1 MPGEQGL
8 LDQFLNDL
16 QPKVIGQLVQAVFEK
31 MKLAGEAG
39 SLLKIEE
46 EIADEVGDAKRSGF
60 QAQSPSKVFYF
71 ADLARPQQR
80 ELDFDFSGITD
91 EAFWE
96 KAEDRI
102 YAALQSYAEQA
113 ENGRGYQRRLFADDA
128 ARGFAF
134 IDLCRKRYDVVLM
147 NPPFGEAATS
157 TDRYLR
163 RTYPLG
169 YIDLYTAF
177 LDRASQLNGLT
188 GLTGAIT
195 SRTALTLAS
204 FSGWRKVRL
213 LGSTKIGVWPI
224 LAMVSWTARW
234 LRPQPTR

>member
-46 EIADEVGDAKRSGF
+46 EIADVVSDAKKKWLSGPKPEQGLLF
-60 QAQSPSKVFYF
+60 S
-71 ADLARPQQR
+71 DLARPQQR
-80 ELDFDFSGITD
+80 ELEFDFSGITN
-91 EAFWE
+91 EVFWE

-134 IDLCRKRYDVVLM
+134 IDLSRKPYDVVLM

-204 FSGWRKVRL
+204 FSGWR
-213 LGSTKIGVWPI
+213 
-224 LAMVSWTARW
+224 
-234 LRPQPTR
+234 